1 MNHESTES
9 IPTKSHSRDVKLIT
23 DGNCGLPCPD
33 LKRFCGDRNSL
44 VACTSSKASTRA
56 WRSDIGTREL
66 NNASGTSS
74 AVRYQRCRLNARVVD
89 WEISLSAAH
98 TVAGG

>member
-1 MNHESTES
+1 VNHESTKS
-9 IPTKSHSRDVKLIT
+9 TPTKSHTRDDKLIT
-23 DGNCGLPCPD
+23 DGNYGLLRPD
-33 LKRFCGDRNSL
+33 PKRFCGDCNSL
-44 VACTSSKASTRA
+44 VACTSSKASARA

-66 NNASGTSS
+66 NNASEISS

-98 TVAGG
+98 TVAVG